1 MKDQYR
7 LPAMEHK
14 FSIQIVGE
22 ESNLN
27 WAGEFLY
34 RRPTLRERTMIDVME
49 KRMNG
54 DLLTID
60 PEVSGFNQA
69 ISHLRFTLKEVP
81 DWFRDT
87 DMGGNLYDGNVV
99 LEIFNKCMEF
109 EAAWRKKAFGGKP
122 NDVSTQNKEPE
133 LSSQES

>member
-1 MKDQYR
+1 MKDQYK
-7 LPAMEHK
+7 LPSMEHK
-14 FSIQIVGE
+14 FSIQIKGE
-22 ESNLN
+22 ESGLN
-27 WAGEFLY
+27 WAGDFVY

-54 DLLTID
+54 DLITID
-60 PEVSGFNQA
+60 PEVAAFNQA

-99 LEIFNKCMEF
+99 LEIFNKCMDF
-109 EAAWRKKAFGGKP
+109 EASWRKKTFGGKP
-122 NDVSTQNKEPE
+122 EDVSTQNKEPD